1 MGGDRIMEDATET
14 VVNHSD
20 LGSRQLP
27 EATVVHGCENKPEN
41 VIVDESVSL
50 EQIERSILQCD
61 RRIAEYVVQITQLNL
76 TDPVRA
82 EELRQLHDVQFK
94 DRRCFTLA
102 RDLITK
108 SRDGLS
114 WLSTKVPENLPRI
127 QWINHVFDHSAEVFS
142 NIADALRKFKDVLLM
157 HGLNPGYRWRR
168 LIPGSLRPDHR
179 GWLEELPRKG
189 MSWKSFGEEFQSTFG
204 NDQED
209 ERLQA
214 FNELLEIKMGSN
226 EHLDQYIDR
235 FMQLKRR
242 ATEMNGVMLSSRF
255 VKGLIPSLG
264 QLVNMAISGWSRS
277 RRSSI
282 SRVIRITRR
291 MVLHLP
297 VY

>member
-1 MGGDRIMEDATET
+1 
-14 VVNHSD
+14 
-20 LGSRQLP
+20 
-27 EATVVHGCENKPEN
+27 
-41 VIVDESVSL
+41 
-50 EQIERSILQCD
+50 
-61 RRIAEYVVQITQLNL
+61 
-76 TDPVRA
+76 
-82 EELRQLHDVQFK
+82 
-94 DRRCFTLA
+94 
-102 RDLITK
+102 
-108 SRDGLS
+108 
-114 WLSTKVPENLPRI
+114 
-127 QWINHVFDHSAEVFS
+127 
-142 NIADALRKFKDVLLM
+142 
-157 HGLNPGYRWRR
+157 
-168 LIPGSLRPDHR
+168 
-179 GWLEELPRKG
+179 
-189 MSWKSFGEEFQSTFG
+189 MSWKSFSEEFQSTFG

-214 FNELLEIKMGSN
+214 SNELLEIKMGSN

-242 ATEMNGVMLSSRF
+242 ATEMNGVMLSGRF